1 MILLTTTQAADFLG
15 ISKRTLDGMR
25 LSGRGP
31 AYVKVGSLVRYPAT
45 ELEEWLLSNLRKSTS
60 DQYRQAT
67 TGRKIENSDNTR
79 GSSQ

>member
-31 AYVKVGSLVRYPAT
+31 VYVKVGSLVRYPST
-45 ELEEWLLSNLRKSTS
+45 DLDEWLLSNQRRSTS
-60 DQYRQAT
+60 DQNLEG
-67 TGRKIENSDNTR
+67 GRPSCQT
-79 GSSQ
+79 S

>member
-45 ELEEWLLSNLRKSTS
+45 ELEEWLLSSLRKSTS
-60 DQYRQAT
+60 DQNIDG
-67 TGRKIENSDNTR
+67 GRA
-79 GSSQ
+79 

>member
-31 AYVKVGSLVRYPAT
+31 AYVKLGSLVRYPAT
-45 ELEEWLLSNLRKSTS
+45 KLEEWLLSSLRKSTS
-60 DQYRQAT
+60 DQ
-67 TGRKIENSDNTR
+67 KID
-79 GSSQ
+79 GGQQQ